1 MRLETTISINRTSE
15 EVWAL
20 ISDPRNDPQW
30 CDKVESVEQVSG
42 PEPGPRARYEVLH
55 RPVRFRKPK
64 MLSVS
69 VEEWDP
75 PHGLRVR
82 EEDDDAIFQV
92 TYRLTP
98 AGDGTSLTQTD
109 EIHWK
114 VPFPGPQIGR
124 RMVQRDIERQFAA
137 LRRLLE
143 GGTANP

>member
-20 ISDPRNDPQW
+20 IADPRNDPQW

-42 PEPGPRARYEVLH
+42 REPGPSARYDVLH
-55 RPVRFRKPK
+55 RPVRFRKAR

-75 PHGLRVR
+75 PYGLRMR
-82 EEDDDAIFQV
+82 EEDDDAVFQV

-109 EIHWK
+109 LIHWK